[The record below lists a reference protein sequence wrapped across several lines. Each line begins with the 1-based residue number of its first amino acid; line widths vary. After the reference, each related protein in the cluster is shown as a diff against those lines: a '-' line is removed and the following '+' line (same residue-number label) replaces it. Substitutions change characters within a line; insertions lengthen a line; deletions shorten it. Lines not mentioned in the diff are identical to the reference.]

1 MYEYDLKYVY
11 VELSTLQEFLD
22 IGDQVNG
29 IEIRID
35 DPNQTESVMEEL
47 GKILGPNYRIQD
59 WRDLNRS
66 LFSALKLE
74 KIAMFI
80 VLAIII
86 LVASFSIVG
95 NLVMIVMEKAREI
108 AVIKTLGAT
117 DRTVTDIFIGQGFV
131 IGLIGML
138 SGVSLGLYHTMVT
151 LEGFPLDPNVYY
163 IDQLPINLEP
173 LSVLYVALASI
184 VISSLATIY
193 PASLAASQRPV
204 EGLARE

>member
-1 MYEYDLKYVY
+1 
-11 VELSTLQEFLD
+11 
-22 IGDQVNG
+22 
-29 IEIRID
+29 
-35 DPNQTESVMEEL
+35 PNQTESVMEEL
-47 GKILGPNYRIQD
+47 ARVLGPNYRIQD
-59 WRDLNRS
+59 WRALNKS

-95 NLVMIVMEKAREI
+95 NLVMIVIEKAREI

-117 DRTVTDIFIGQGFV
+117 NRTVTDIFIGQGFV
-131 IGLIGML
+131 IGLTGML
-138 SGVSLGLYHTMVT
+138 TGVSLGLYHTLVT

-173 LSVLYVALASI
+173 LSVVYVGLASI
-184 VISSLATIY
+184 VISSLATMY
-193 PASLAASQRPV
+193 PAGLAASQRPV